1 MIWFVLML
9 LAWGFNGLGVF
20 GLRVLAG
27 MGLAGLV
34 TNQYIMYW
42 YMGGF
47 IFMGVRLLST
57 RCLPNRKEI
66 GLGGLMALCSIS
78 GTAALAYALN
88 NFNVPGNVA
97 FPIANGG
104 SLFVVVT
111 AGVLL
116 FRERLGWY
124 GVCGCTLGTLA
135 IVLLSI
141 S

>member
-1 MIWFVLML
+1 MWFVLML
-9 LAWGFNGLGVF
+9 LAWMFNGLGVF

-27 MGLAGLV
+27 MGLSGVV

-47 IFMGVRLLST
+47 LFMGVRLLAK
-57 RCLPNRKEI
+57 RCIPNRTEM
-66 GLGGLMALCSIS
+66 GLGALMALCSIS
-78 GTAALAYALN
+78 GTAALAHALDAYR
-88 NFNVPGNVA
+88 VPGNVA

-124 GVCGCTLGTLA
+124 GISGCALGTLA
-135 IVLLSI
+135 VVLLSI

>member
-1 MIWFVLML
+1 MWFVLML
-9 LAWGFNGLGVF
+9 LAWMFNGLGVF

-27 MGLAGLV
+27 MGLAGV
-34 TNQYIMYW
+34 FTNQYIMYW

-47 IFMGVRLLST
+47 IFMGVRLAT
-57 RCLPNRKEI
+57 RKCLPNRKEAS
-66 GLGGLMALCSIS
+66 LGGLMALCSIS
-78 GTAALAYALN
+78 GTTALAYALN
-88 NFNVPGNVA
+88 NYNVPGNIA

-111 AGVLL
+111 AGVLI

-124 GVCGCTLGTLA
+124 GISGCALGTLA
-135 IVLLSI
+135 IVLLSV

>member
-1 MIWFVLML
+1 MWLVLML
-9 LAWGFNGLGVF
+9 LAWFFNGTGVF

-27 MGLAGLV
+27 MGLSNTLI
-34 TNQYIMYW
+34 NQYLLYF

-47 IFMGVRLLST
+47 IFMGVVLLIKGV
-57 RCLPNRKEI
+57 RPNSSEI
-66 GLGGLMALCSIS
+66 RMGALMALCSIS
-78 GTAALAYALN
+78 GTASLAYALGTYAI
-88 NFNVPGNVA
+88 PGNVA

-104 SLFVVVT
+104 SLFLVVT

-124 GVCGCTLGTLA
+124 GISGCALGTLA
-135 IVLLSI
+135 IVLLSV

>member
-1 MIWFVLML
+1 MWLLLML
-9 LAWGFNGLGVF
+9 LAFLFNGCGVF

-27 MGLAGLV
+27 MGLAGVV
-34 TNQYIMYW
+34 TNQYIMYF
-42 YMGGF
+42 YLGGF
-47 IFMGVRLLST
+47 VFMSLRLVAKKT
-57 RCLPNRKEI
+57 WPNRTEI
-66 GLGGLMALCSIS
+66 GMGAVMALCSIS
-78 GTAALAYALN
+78 GTASLAYALN
-88 NFNVPGNVA
+88 TYSIPGNVA

-124 GVCGCTLGTLA
+124 GISGCVLGMLA
-135 IVLLSI
+135 IVLLSV

>member
-1 MIWFVLML
+1 VWLVLML
-9 LAWGFNGLGVF
+9 LAWFFNGSGVF

-27 MGLAGLV
+27 MGLSDTLI
-34 TNQYIMYW
+34 NQYLFYF

-47 IFMGVRLLST
+47 LFMGVVLMLNKVR
-57 RCLPNRKEI
+57 PNRAEI
-66 GLGGLMALCSIS
+66 RMGALMALCSIS
-78 GTAALAYALN
+78 GTASLAYALGAYAI
-88 NFNVPGNVA
+88 PGNVA

-104 SLFVVVT
+104 SLFLVVT

-135 IVLLSI
+135 IILLSV

>member
-1 MIWFVLML
+1 MWLMLML
-9 LAWGFNGLGVF
+9 LAFLFNGCGVF

-27 MGLAGLV
+27 MGLAGVV
-34 TNQYIMYW
+34 TTQYIMYF
-42 YMGGF
+42 YLGGF
-47 IFMGVRLLST
+47 VFMTLRLLAKKT
-57 RCLPNRKEI
+57 WPNRTEI
-66 GLGGLMALCSIS
+66 GMGSLMALCSIS
-78 GTAALAYALN
+78 GTTSLGHALN
-88 NFNVPGNVA
+88 TYNIPGNIA

-124 GVCGCTLGTLA
+124 GISGCVLGTLA
-135 IVLLSI
+135 IVLLSV

>member
-1 MIWFVLML
+1 MWLLLML
-9 LAWGFNGLGVF
+9 LAWGFNGCGVF
-20 GLRVLAG
+20 GLRILAG

-34 TNQYIMYW
+34 TNQYLVYY

-47 IFMGVRLLST
+47 VFMGLVLLAQKT
-57 RCLPNRKEI
+57 RPNRGEI
-66 GLGGLMALCSIS
+66 AMGSLMALCSIS
-78 GTAALAYALN
+78 GTAALGYALN
-88 NFNVPGNVA
+88 TYNIPGNVA

-111 AGVLL
+111 AGVFI

-124 GVCGCTLGTLA
+124 GITGCVLGTLA
-135 IVLLSI
+135 IVLLSV

>member
-1 MIWFVLML
+1 MWLLLML
-9 LAWGFNGLGVF
+9 LAFLFNGSGVF

-27 MGLAGLV
+27 MGLAGVV
-34 TNQYIMYW
+34 TNQYILYF
-42 YMGGF
+42 YLGGF
-47 IFMGVRLLST
+47 VFMALRLLAKKT
-57 RCLPNRKEI
+57 CPNRTEI
-66 GLGGLMALCSIS
+66 GMGAVMALCSIS
-78 GTAALAYALN
+78 GTASLAYALN
-88 NFNVPGNVA
+88 TYSVPGNVA

-124 GVCGCTLGTLA
+124 GISGCVLGTLA
-135 IVLLSI
+135 IVLLSV